1 MTAPRRCTQ
10 LYTVI
15 ARVFFLSLS
24 HFTCFLHVISI
35 SLCLFSSSLA
45 FAGSVSLSLT
55 LTLALSHSLLLSLA
69 VFPSVML
76 SIVLPCSFTCSLS
89 LSGPLLSL
97 ASRTFSLSPPVF
109 LCIFCIYIYE
119 SRQVGKSYG
128 SEDGPRVISN
138 EKLSEWCIINIQ
150 S

>member
-97 ASRTFSLSPPVF
+97 ACAHFLPLSPC
-109 LCIFCIYIYE
+109 LSLHIFYLHLRIE
-119 SRQVGKSYG
+119 TSGKILWFRG
-128 SEDGPRVISN
+128 QPEGH
-138 EKLSEWCIINIQ
+138 K
-150 S
+150 